1 MPPEGLNFV
10 GVFGLKLREVS
21 HGSSLQVL
29 EESLPCA
36 EGCKP
41 CSLFSLAVTPSPKF
55 DDKVIQFDGTHY
67 SGETSHALAGTVDVS
82 HLFVTIVRFGPPPR
96 LLKICVRFFSG
107 TQSRDRSLL
116 FLWIRELLL
125 LNLYLCNLVGFSTTS
140 GPSSC
145 FQFDNSNF

>member
-82 HLFVTIVRFGPPPR
+82 HFFVIIVRFGPPPGSSR
-96 LLKICVRFFSG
+96 SASASSRVLNPGIEASSSSG
-107 TQSRDRSLL
+107 S
-116 FLWIRELLL
+116 E
-125 LNLYLCNLVGFSTTS
+125 
-140 GPSSC
+140 SSC
-145 FQFDNSNF
+145 SLTSTSVTW